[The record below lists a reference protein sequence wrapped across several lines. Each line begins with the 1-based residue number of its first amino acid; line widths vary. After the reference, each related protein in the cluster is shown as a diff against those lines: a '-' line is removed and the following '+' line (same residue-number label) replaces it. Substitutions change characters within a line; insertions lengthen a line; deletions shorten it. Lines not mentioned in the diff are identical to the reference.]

1 MMRDEIRNITA
12 IILKD
17 LKAYYFKPATISWGI
32 LFPAVFI
39 LIFSLKNSADVSTLI
54 GGLISMSIF
63 FGSTSMTTTSI
74 MLERRTN
81 VFDIYYTLP
90 VSYYGIVA
98 GKILSGF
105 LFGIFTSLIMLVI
118 SIFITD
124 FKIYSALYFIL
135 WILVSSFAFSS
146 FGVFMPLLVKE
157 AYDAMIYM
165 NLIRLP
171 LIFVS
176 GVFLPIKE
184 LPTILKPL
192 AYISPLTYSVDV
204 ANKVFLNESFIET
217 NFSLLILTLFGVAF
231 YILSRYRVE
240 HLRG

>member
-1 MMRDEIRNITA
+1 MMKDEIRNITV
-12 IILKD
+12 ITLKD

-32 LFPAVFI
+32 LFPTVFL
-39 LIFSLKNSADVSTLI
+39 LIFSLKNSSDISTLI
-54 GGLISMSIF
+54 GGLRSMSIF

-98 GKILSGF
+98 GKVSSGF
-105 LFGIFTSLIMLVI
+105 LFGIFSSLIMLVI
-118 SIFITD
+118 SIFIAD

-146 FGVFMPLLVKE
+146 FGVFMSLLVKE

-171 LIFVS
+171 LIFIS

-184 LPTILKPL
+184 LPAILRSL
-192 AYISPLTYSVDV
+192 AYISPLTYSVDM
-204 ANKVFLNESFIET
+204 AGEVFLNKSFIGM
-217 NFSLLILTLFGVAF
+217 NLSLLILTLFGVIF
-231 YILSRYRVE
+231 FMLSRYRVE
-240 HLRG
+240 HLRE